1 MTTNSES
8 QPHYIR
14 EIDERCNST
23 EATPLLRVSSSELDF
38 LIAKHDTTDSYIH
51 AAKNEL
57 KWMASSS
64 SLTTLT
70 LFLEYSFYTANVLA
84 VGHLGAKEL
93 GAMTLA

>member
-1 MTTNSES
+1 MTTNP
-8 QPHYIR
+8 QANIQ

-23 EATPLLRVSSSELDF
+23 EATPLLHTPLSDLGI
-38 LIAKHDTTDSYIH
+38 LIAKHGATESYIH